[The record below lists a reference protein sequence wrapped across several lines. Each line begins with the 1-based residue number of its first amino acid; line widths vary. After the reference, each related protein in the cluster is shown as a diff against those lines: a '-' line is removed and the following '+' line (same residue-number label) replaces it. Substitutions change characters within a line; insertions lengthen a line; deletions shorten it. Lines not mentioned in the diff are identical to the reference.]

1 VFVNA
6 GGPKEESMMGNSQV
20 AMPFLGPISHIET
33 AEEGMRLVNVDME
46 ILEKAEKDYKS
57 REDMGRADWHYQY

>member
-1 VFVNA
+1 
-6 GGPKEESMMGNSQV
+6 MMGNSQV

-46 ILEKAEKDYKS
+46 ILEKAEKDYKI